1 MKQELISTGLA
12 FADFVHR
19 HPKRISAAIAIL
31 LMGGAGGA
39 FAVASLAPTAPTE
52 PLRLV
57 AETVAPSALTQ
68 QAEALDVHSF
78 TLYRSEQT
86 RASDTPEALLKRLGL
101 ADPAA
106 AAFLRKNETTRQALF
121 GKAVAGRTVTAEA
134 TDRLE
139 LQTLRTRWVE
149 SADDDSFK
157 RLVVEKSGDS
167 FSVRI
172 ETAPLVAKAGANV
185 LVAGSAVFKGT
196 GVEAYR
202 GTVAGIRQAALAGRG

>member
-19 HPKRISAAIAIL
+19 HPKRISAAIAVL

-57 AETVAPSALTQ
+57 AEAVAPSALTQ

-106 AAFLRKNETTRQALF
+106 AAFLRKNETTR
-121 GKAVAGRTVTAEA
+121 
-134 TDRLE
+134 
-139 LQTLRTRWVE
+139 WC
-149 SADDDSFK
+149 
-157 RLVVEKSGDS
+157 
-167 FSVRI
+167 
-172 ETAPLVAKAGANV
+172 
-185 LVAGSAVFKGT
+185 
-196 GVEAYR
+196 
-202 GTVAGIRQAALAGRG
+202 